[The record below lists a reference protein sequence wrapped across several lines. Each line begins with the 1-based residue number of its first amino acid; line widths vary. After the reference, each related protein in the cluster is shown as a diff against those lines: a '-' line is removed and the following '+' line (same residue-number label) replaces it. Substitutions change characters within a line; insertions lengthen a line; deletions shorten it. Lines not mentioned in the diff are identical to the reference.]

1 VHPLTSFNANPNGC
15 LFLVLLL
22 LTGAAGAVLVVE
34 ECKERDTLAHAESF
48 QRLVGGLGFGPALD
62 LSSGAS
68 AFDPRL
74 EDSCSMDYGPI
85 AGGACFSSRQAG
97 SVFFYPPLQHGFRG
111 AEQEK
116 GDALSP

>member
-1 VHPLTSFNANPNGC
+1 MLTTSYANPNGC
-15 LFLVLLL
+15 LFLLLLL

-34 ECKERDTLAHAESF
+34 ERKGRDTLAHAESF

-62 LSSGAS
+62 LSNGAS

-74 EDSCSMDYGPI
+74 EDSCSMDYGPV
-85 AGGACFSSRQAG
+85 AGGACFSSRQVG
-97 SVFFYPPLQHGFRG
+97 SVFFYPSLKHGFRP
-111 AEQEK
+111 AEQGK